1 MLQKSDSCVKV
12 AVEAMQS
19 DNTLWVRYF
28 DDFARHKLHLLET
41 TLLTR
46 HILHLYIGIDSLNC
60 EDALSKLVSL
70 HVRLHVHHLD
80 IAKVVRV
87 LNPISKLESQG
98 SPLKSDPAITLALKS
113 VVSPE
118 HTVGQKRPPNISSFI
133 VTMLFETF
141 SEAVSTKSTDKL
153 TEWHKS
159 YLGIVSLKF
168 IYCSIIQVA
177 L

>member
-1 MLQKSDSCVKV
+1 MLQESDSCVKV

-19 DNTLWVRYF
+19 DDTLWVRYF
-28 DDFARHKLHLLET
+28 DDFAWHKLHLLET

-60 EDALSKLVSL
+60 EDVLSKLVSL

-87 LNPISKLESQG
+87 LNPISKLESEG

-118 HTVGQKRPPNISSFI
+118 HTVGRKGLPIISSFI
-133 VTMLFETF
+133 VTLLFETF
-141 SEAVSTKSTDKL
+141 CEAVSTKSTDKL

-168 IYCSIIQVA
+168 IYCA
-177 L
+177 

>member
-1 MLQKSDSCVKV
+1 MLQGSDSCVKV
-12 AVEAMQS
+12 AVEAIQS
-19 DNTLWVRYF
+19 DDSLWNRYC
-28 DDFARHKLHLLET
+28 DDFAQYKLHLPEMT
-41 TLLTR
+41 SLTR
-46 HILHLYIGIDSLNC
+46 YILHLYIGIDTLNC

-87 LNPISKLESQG
+87 LNPISKLETQG
-98 SPLKSDPAITLALKS
+98 SPLKPDPTKTFALKS

-118 HTVGQKRPPNISSFI
+118 HTVGRKRLPNISCFI

-153 TEWHKS
+153 TEWYKS
-159 YLGIVSLKF
+159 YLGIVSLWF
-168 IYCSIIQVA
+168 ICCRLIY
-177 L
+177 

>member
-1 MLQKSDSCVKV
+1 MKV
-12 AVEAMQS
+12 TVEAMQS
-19 DNTLWVRYF
+19 DDTLWVRYF
-28 DDFARHKLHLLET
+28 DDFARHKLHLLEVT
-41 TLLTR
+41 PLTR
-46 HILHLYIGIDSLNC
+46 HILHLYIGIDTLNC

-98 SPLKSDPAITLALKS
+98 SSLKPDPTKTFALKS

-118 HTVGQKRPPNISSFI
+118 HTVGRRRLPNISSFI

-141 SEAVSTKSTDKL
+141 TEAVSTKSSAKL
-153 TEWHKS
+153 KEWHKS
-159 YLGIVSLKF
+159 YIGIVSL
-168 IYCSIIQVA
+168 
-177 L
+177 